1 MSSLSAEPYQPR
13 FLQYAGRNLVLSAAV
28 CSPRWKGG
36 VVLPKVV
43 LRPGESQGS
52 LLKRFRKKVAR
63 SKVLSTVR
71 RKRWYIST
79 SEQRRMEKQKA
90 IRKAQRRLSG
100 WKPKPRPTTAGPT
113 QS

>member
-1 MSSLSAEPYQPR
+1 
-13 FLQYAGRNLVLSAAV
+13 
-28 CSPRWKGG
+28 

-71 RKRWYIST
+71 QKRWFIST
-79 SEQRRMEKQKA
+79 SEARRIAKQKA
-90 IRKAQRRLSG
+90 IRKQQRRLTERKG
-100 WKPKPRPTTAGPT
+100 GRMKTPTTPT
-113 QS
+113 KTFFS

>member
-1 MSSLSAEPYQPR
+1 
-13 FLQYAGRNLVLSAAV
+13 
-28 CSPRWKGG
+28 
-36 VVLPKVV
+36 VVWFLPKVV

-100 WKPKPRPTTAGPT
+100 WKPKPRPTTSGPT
-113 QS
+113 PQ